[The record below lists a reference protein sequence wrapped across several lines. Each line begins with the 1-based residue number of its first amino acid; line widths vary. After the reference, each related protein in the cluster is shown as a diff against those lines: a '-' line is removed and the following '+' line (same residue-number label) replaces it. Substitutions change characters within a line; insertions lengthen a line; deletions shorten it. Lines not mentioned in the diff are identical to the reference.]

1 MDRDKYTKEIEDR
14 MPTITSYLAIQRIPI
29 EVLDFSDPTLKPRN
43 RPVYARPIKVYQGID
58 NPMQLIVKNQ
68 DQKPA
73 NLVGYSV
80 RIDIQDPVNEVTAY
94 SFTAN
99 GSAQYS
105 NLVIGTTTVLFTA
118 NIVNSLEQRFY
129 KLTTRLIKSSDST
142 ETPLYMDDNFNVPL
156 DLEVLPA
163 YYSTTV
169 SVHNI
174 TETVIDPGLLP

>member
-1 MDRDKYTKEIEDR
+1 V
-14 MPTITSYLAIQRIPI
+14 PTITSYLYLQKINI

-99 GSAQYS
+99 GQAQYS
-105 NLVIGTTTVLFTA
+105 NLTIGTTTVLFTA
-118 NIVNSLEQRFY
+118 NVVNSLEQRFY

-169 SVHNI
+169 PITNV
-174 TETVIDPGLLP
+174 TETVIDPGILP

>member
-1 MDRDKYTKEIEDR
+1 
-14 MPTITSYLAIQRIPI
+14 MPTITSYLYLQKVNI
-29 EVLDFSDPTLKPRN
+29 EVLDFSDPTLKTRN

-80 RIDIQDPVNEVTAY
+80 RIDIQDPENQLTAY

-99 GSAQYS
+99 ASSAYS
-105 NLVIGTTTVLFTA
+105 NLAAGTTTVLFTA
-118 NIVNSLEQRFY
+118 NVVNSLDQRFY
-129 KLTTRLIKSSDST
+129 KLTTRLIKTSDNT
-142 ETPLYMDDNFNVPL
+142 ETPLYMDDNYSVPL

-163 YYSTTV
+163 YYSSTV
-169 SVHNI
+169 AVQNLG
-174 TETVIDPGLLP
+174 ETIIDPGLLP

>member
-1 MDRDKYTKEIEDR
+1 

-99 GSAQYS
+99 GQAQYS
-105 NLVIGTTTVLFTA
+105 NLTIGTTTVLFTA

-169 SVHNI
+169 PITNV
-174 TETVIDPGLLP
+174 TETVIDPGILP